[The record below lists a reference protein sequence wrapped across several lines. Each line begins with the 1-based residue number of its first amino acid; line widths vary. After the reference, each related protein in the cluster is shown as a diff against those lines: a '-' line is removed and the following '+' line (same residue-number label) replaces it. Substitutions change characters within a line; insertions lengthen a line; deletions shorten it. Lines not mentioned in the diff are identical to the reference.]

1 MTSAPI
7 GVFDSGYGGLT
18 ILSEI
23 RKRLPQY
30 DYIYLGDNARSPYGT
45 RSFDV
50 IRGFTHEAVEY
61 LFSEGCPL
69 VILACNTASAK
80 ALREL
85 QQHYLPYTPDPTRRI
100 LGIIRPTVEAISSFT
115 QTGHVG
121 VVATPGT
128 VSSGSY
134 TAEVGKLFPEVRVS
148 EQACPMWVPLVEYGE
163 SQGDGADYFVRKY
176 ITELMA
182 KDPEIDTV
190 LLACTHYPLLRS
202 KIKDALPPSISLI
215 AQGELVATSL
225 ADYLLRHPEM
235 KQRLSRGGQV
245 SYRTTECPEK
255 FEELA
260 SIFMGTNVDAIRVKI
275 DKG

>member
-1 MTSAPI
+1 MLKLPKSLGRGCVTSQDDQWASL
-7 GVFDSGYGGLT
+7 GEEVFDSLM
-18 ILSEI
+18 SE
-23 RKRLPQY
+23 
-30 DYIYLGDNARSPYGT
+30 
-45 RSFDV
+45 
-50 IRGFTHEAVEY
+50 
-61 LFSEGCPL
+61 
-69 VILACNTASAK
+69 AS
-80 ALREL
+80 
-85 QQHYLPYTPDPTRRI
+85 D
-100 LGIIRPTVEAISSFT
+100 
-115 QTGHVG
+115 HVKG
-121 VVATPGT
+121 AGT
-128 VSSGSY
+128 VGGAS
-134 TAEVGKLFPEVRVS
+134 VVPEVRVS

-202 KIKDALPPSISLI
+202 KIKETLPPSISLI

-235 KQRLSRGGQV
+235 KQRLSQGGQV